1 MNIIYIGTSRPGVIV
16 YPVTGGEIY
25 CQHDKS
31 TQVPDTL
38 GKGLLDQPINWKKKR
53 GRK

>member
-1 MNIIYIGTSRPGVIV
+1 MNIIYIGTLRPGVIV

-25 CQHDKS
+25 CKHEKS
-31 TQVPDTL
+31 TQVPDSL
-38 GKGLLDQPINWKKKR
+38 GKGLLNQPVNWKK